1 MCFLSC
7 SFKKL
12 NCKLQDSLRK
22 RRILKTLR
30 PLAPRT
36 VSDLPRTTP
45 PAHLSAPYR
54 KRLLQA
60 QSGPTVFYIVSLYS
74 TLYFI
79 SIHVF
84 LDVPVF
90 PLHVNFLSR
99 GVSRAPRRR
108 ASQKHD
114 QQRLRNSTVG
124 FRTGLG
130 NLKKPNCASRFLFS

>member
-1 MCFLSC
+1 LATNW
-7 SFKKL
+7 SFNWRAGKSI
-12 NCKLQDSLRK
+12 N
-22 RRILKTLR
+22 
-30 PLAPRT
+30 
-36 VSDLPRTTP
+36 
-45 PAHLSAPYR
+45 
-54 KRLLQA
+54 
-60 QSGPTVFYIVSLYS
+60 IVSLYCVS
-74 TLYFI
+74 IFNSIFYLY
-79 SIHVF
+79 IHVF